1 MIFRTDWQVN
11 ARRAIEERSQIKED
25 TMTAPLRVLSF
36 AGSLR
41 QASYNRALLRAA
53 QAVSPDGMTV
63 EIFDIAVVPL
73 YNGDVE
79 AEGDPAGVA
88 AFKQAIGD
96 ADAVLIATPEYNHG
110 VPGVMKN
117 AIDWASRPPRGAAL
131 DRKPV
136 GIIGA
141 SPGQTGSARGQSQ
154 LRQAFEF
161 TNSYCMPQ
169 PELLVFRAH
178 EKFDEAGNLTDEATA
193 KYLRR
198 FLEAFLAWGLR
209 FKV

>member
-1 MIFRTDWQVN
+1 MPD
-11 ARRAIEERSQIKED
+11 
-25 TMTAPLRVLSF
+25 PLRILGI

-41 QASYNRALLRAA
+41 SGSLNRALLRAA
-53 QAVSPDGMTV
+53 VEQAPHDMAID
-63 EIFDIAVVPL
+63 IFDLAQVPL

-79 AEGDPAGVA
+79 AAGVPPGIA
-88 AFKQAIGD
+88 ALKQAIAK
-96 ADAVLIATPEYNHG
+96 ADGVLLATPEYNHG

-117 AIDWASRPPRGAAL
+117 AVDWASRPPREAPLGG
-131 DRKPV
+131 KPV

-141 SPGQTGSARGQSQ
+141 SPGQTGTARGQSQ

-178 EKFDEAGNLTDEATA
+178 EKFDAEGRLTDATTA
-193 KYLRR
+193 EYLSKYLAAFGEWVRR
-198 FLEAFLAWGLR
+198 FTER
-209 FKV
+209 HR